1 MPTAPQLIRAEIK
14 RRTDAKAK
22 EYGYDPHSG
31 EYEDQ
36 ENEEINE
43 LRCSYTMEAEGIA
56 AWTYSR
62 HYDCKPVVMQ
72 LEGKWVCW
80 LYWYGGGKHG
90 EPDGIEWID
99 DAIFVEEG
107 EPIVKKTFTPIER
120 T

>member
-1 MPTAPQLIRAEIK
+1 MTTAPQLIRAEIK

-22 EYGYDPHSG
+22 EYGYDPNSG

-36 ENEEINE
+36 ESEETSE
-43 LRCSYTMEAEGIA
+43 MRSSYTMDAEGIA
-56 AWTYSR
+56 AWQYSR
-62 HYDCKPVVMQ
+62 HYEVKPVVMK

-90 EPDGIEWID
+90 DPSGIDWID

-107 EPIVKKTFTPIER
+107 EPIIKKTFKTVKE
-120 T
+120 